1 MPVKKKGGK
10 KKKLAK
16 AVDWGAMPHERFVYI
31 EVGSPRCCCDFEHAD
46 MSTKNKLFLLGCV
59 QVRNSAW
66 ASMRFTVE
74 VSSLQPLE
82 TVRQIIIDR
91 HAAVSSQ
98 GLRLFLGEECT
109 PENEFKAEDYSL
121 PLEELNIQGG
131 SKNDHFE
138 QVITYEHTPFSK
150 SILNIPRGLPM
161 LPMTVGPN

>member
-31 EVGSPRCCCDFEHAD
+31 E
-46 MSTKNKLFLLGCV
+46 
-59 QVRNSAW
+59 VRNSAW